1 MLLLGEIF
9 DYIHTQ
15 LLPELSRASRSITA
29 SRGKVYSLTLNY
41 GKPDSLLHLPGHLL
55 ALGKAVENGVVYA
68 KIKTI
73 LNALL

>member
-9 DYIHTQ
+9 DGILTR

-29 SRGKVYSLTLNY
+29 SRGKIYSLTLNY
-41 GKPDSLLHLPGHLL
+41 GKTDSLLHSPGHLL
-55 ALGKAVENGVVYA
+55 AQGKAVENGVVYA

-73 LNALL
+73 SNVLL